1 MSHLQLQMLP
11 PLLYPGPRG
20 SCHGTTEEILLFKCL
35 CSFSFCTILGDLE
48 STTNICEGGLER
60 LNLSQKIHRGL
71 IARAPVPHRKEQQ
84 HSSLLPHYRLNAC
97 RCRHVELHGQTANQ
111 EKPLLALLLLRAL
124 SRQRQSTRHDQTR
137 EGGHCCDTLD
147 RVSLIYGL
155 VYGEEGQSLELQ
167 AKALDGC
174 K

>member
-1 MSHLQLQMLP
+1 MLSLDSLAIPGRVVLPFHCSSELYFCKRLLRGGDDYEPLVVANAP
-11 PLLYPGPRG
+11 PLLYPVPRG

-60 LNLSQKIHRGL
+60 INLSQEIHRGL

-84 HSSLLPHYRLNAC
+84 HSSLLPHYRQNAR

-124 SRQRQSTRHDQTR
+124 SRQRQSTRRD
-137 EGGHCCDTLD
+137 
-147 RVSLIYGL
+147 
-155 VYGEEGQSLELQ
+155 
-167 AKALDGC
+167 
-174 K
+174 